1 MRKIALLARD
11 ISRNLDDGRF
21 GAVAAALKAQGL
33 EPSACPYDEA
43 REAEAAAELRGCDAA
58 LVWVNPMQDGRD
70 RRSLDRL
77 LRGAE
82 AEGVLVSARPD
93 VIDRLGVK
101 AVLVATRDI
110 GWSGD
115 AVFYADGAALEAGL
129 ARTLATG
136 PRVLKP
142 NRGNGGGGVWKVEAA
157 EAGRVRVMEAASRA
171 PAVEVDR
178 DAFLADRRAEVDRV
192 GGFVDQAFQP
202 RLGDGMIRCYL
213 VGDRVAGFGWQRVRA
228 LLDTEPPAP
237 RTYSGPDDP
246 RFQDLRRRMEGDW
259 LGALCAAL
267 GLGREDLP
275 AIWDADF
282 LFGPR
287 DAGGRD
293 TFVLCEIN
301 CSSVS
306 PMPAE
311 APAALAAVLAARLA
325 SRPTPTAAYP

>member
-11 ISRNLDDGRF
+11 ISRKLDDTRF
-21 GAVAAALKAQGL
+21 GHVARSLTAHGL
-33 EPSACPYDEA
+33 EPRGCPYDEA
-43 REAEAAAELRGCDAA
+43 REAEVAAELRCCDAA
-58 LVWVNPMQDGRD
+58 LVWVNPIQDGRG
-70 RRSLDRL
+70 RRSLDEL

-82 AEGVLVSARPD
+82 AEGVLISARPD

-101 AVLVATRDI
+101 AVLVATRAM

-115 AVFYADGAALEAGL
+115 AVFYGDAEALAAGL
-129 ARTLATG
+129 PRTLATG

-142 NRGNGGGGVWKVEAA
+142 NRGNGGRGVWKVEAA
-157 EAGRVRVMEAASRA
+157 GDRRVRVMEAASRE
-171 PAVEVDR
+171 PPREVDWEI
-178 DAFLADRRAEVDRV
+178 FLADRRAELDHA

-202 RLGDGMIRCYL
+202 RLGDGMVRCYL
-213 VGDRVAGFGWQRVRA
+213 AGDRVVGFGWQRVRA
-228 LLDTEPPAP
+228 LLDSRPSPP

-246 RFQDLRRRMEGDW
+246 RFQPLRQRMESHW
-259 LGALCAAL
+259 LCALTNTL
-267 GLGREDLP
+267 GLTREDLP

-287 DAGGRD
+287 DAAGRD
-293 TFVLCEIN
+293 TFVLCEVN

-311 APAALAAVLAARLA
+311 ASEALAALMAARLA
-325 SRPTPTAAYP
+325 RRPTRQVV